1 MRVFFDA
8 SVIIA
13 ALLSPSGGSALL
25 LQFIKTGTIVGIISQ
40 TVIEEIVE
48 EDKRNKLHKTKEE
61 IEQFIAE
68 SGLVVSEA
76 ITLDEI
82 KPYQNMIDEEDA
94 HLIAG
99 ATLTKCSYLVSFD
112 KKHVLRE
119 DIKKRFLPLIIVNPK
134 GILEELVKE

>member
-13 ALLSPSGGSALL
+13 ALLSPTGGSALL
-25 LQFIKTGTIVGIISQ
+25 LQFIKTDTIIGITSQ
-40 TVIEEIVE
+40 TVIEEMMND
-48 EDKRNKLHKTKEE
+48 DKLNKLNKTKEE

-68 SGLVVSEA
+68 SGLLVSET
-76 ITLDEI
+76 ITLDDI

-99 ATLTKCSYLVSFD
+99 ANLTKCSHLVSFD
-112 KKHVLRE
+112 KKHVLYE
-119 DIKKRFLPLIIVNPK
+119 DVVKRFLPLIIVNPK
-134 GILEELVKE
+134 GLLEELVKK

>member
-13 ALLSPSGGSALL
+13 ALLSPTGGSALL
-25 LQFIKTGTIVGIISQ
+25 LQFIKTDTIVGITSQ
-40 TVIEEIVE
+40 TVIEEII
-48 EDKRNKLHKTKEE
+48 EDHKLNKLHKTREE
-61 IEQFIAE
+61 IEKFIAE
-68 SGLVVSEA
+68 SGLLVSEA

-82 KPYQNMIDEEDA
+82 KPYQNLIDEDDA

-99 ATLTKCSYLVSFD
+99 ANLTKCSHLVSFD
-112 KKHVLRE
+112 KKHVLHE
-119 DIKKRFLPLIIVNPK
+119 DVVKRFSPLIIVNPK